1 MNLPVSL
8 LERARSHAGD
18 GRAPAFAKAAAFDP
32 IRAELFSV
40 ERLEQHAESLA
51 HAQTVTSDPKRGRA
65 LMARLREN
73 ESVIAEAYRS
83 IVKATRERRQI
94 SPAAEWLLDNYH
106 VIDEQ
111 IREIVDDLPSGY
123 YRKLPKLA
131 EGPLAGY
138 PRVFGIAWALVA
150 HTDSALDIDRLTRF
164 VDAYQKRQVLG
175 IGELWAIAITLRLTL
190 VENLRRLAE
199 AIIERL
205 AARRRAD
212 DLADRMFAPDNTTWS
227 PAELDGA
234 PWSTAFAVQLAQRL
248 RDHDPD
254 TTPALEW
261 LNKSLAAA
269 GTNTEAIVRKEVQR
283 QSETNVSVRNIITS
297 MRLVSTIN
305 WAEWF
310 ESVSAVDHVL
320 REAGGF
326 AAMDFPT
333 RDNYRRAIEDL
344 AARSGHSEIEV
355 AERAVA
361 AAAQASRVSAG
372 SKVLASRLGDPGYYL
387 ISDGRRAFEKALHYR
402 VSLRTRFVRTPIAAG
417 LLGYVGLIAACAI
430 VALGLGLVALAYAGV
445 GGWSLV
451 CFAIVGLV
459 PASDIAIAVVNR
471 AVAYQVG
478 ATLLPGLELKE
489 GTPPDLRTLVAVPS
503 MLTSLEEVERLVAQL
518 EVHYLSNRDDNLH
531 FAVLSDWRDSPT
543 EQARDDEALFAA
555 AAAGIARLNKEHG
568 PANAGARFMLLHRK
582 RLWNEAQGRWMGW
595 ERKRGKLH
603 ELNRLIGGATDT
615 NFVAVAGD
623 LPKTPP
629 GVRYVITLDADTRL
643 PIDAAKRL
651 IGKLAHPLN
660 TPIID
665 AKSRRVTAGHGI
677 LQPRVTPS
685 LPIGREGSLYQRT
698 FSGPNGLDPYAFAV
712 SDVYQDLFEQGSYV
726 GKGIYDVTAFEAAMD
741 GRIPENAVLSHD
753 LLEGILAR
761 AGLATD
767 VEVVEEFP
775 SRYEVAAARQHR
787 WVRGDWQL
795 VPWIF
800 GFAGEGRSGP
810 GLPAIGR
817 WKLLDNLR
825 RSLSA
830 PATLLALLLGWLLP
844 FEAALVWTGFVVLTL
859 LIPPL
864 LPVLTG
870 LAPRSPLV
878 SMRSHVRD
886 LSEDL
891 ALALAQAAF
900 LTTFLAHQAWTMI
913 DAVARTLARLFI
925 HRRRLLEWVTAAQ
938 AANAARPSLQR
949 VLAQML
955 GSIAFAGLAGAAIAS
970 DDIRTWLLA
979 APFLT
984 LWALSPLIALWAS
997 APPPAADKMA
1007 IDDATA
1013 RELRSVG
1020 RRTWTYFEAFIG
1032 EQDNHLPP
1040 DNFQETPA
1048 PVLAHRTSP
1057 TNIGLYLL
1065 SVAAARDFGW
1075 LGAVESLDR
1084 LEATFAAM
1092 RKLERYRGHFY
1103 NWYDTR
1109 DLTALAPKYVSSVD
1123 SGNLAG
1129 HLITLANAC
1138 DEMKGAPIVSPRW
1151 REGLKDGL
1159 RQIEEAAAS
1168 GAESRPNP
1176 RTQGAIDACARLIEA
1191 MADTPAT
1198 AAETLTKLASYAASL
1213 VEGGNDAGEAGDD
1226 MASAALGL
1234 HRSVH
1239 SQLRDIETLAP
1250 WALVSAS
1257 ASWLAADDAN
1267 TAASPP
1273 TLDQLPE
1280 FCAAQLMRLQSLHAP
1295 MAEEATRAALIEAF
1309 ERSETAARTLI
1320 ARIAALSAFA
1330 RATCEEMDFGFLFDP
1345 HRQLMA
1351 IGYRVDDVAL
1361 DDNHYD
1367 LLASEA
1373 RLASFVA
1380 IAKGDVPASH
1390 WFRLGRTLTPI
1401 DGGSGLISWS
1411 GSMFEFLMPS
1421 LVMRAPTGSLLERTN
1436 RLVVRR
1442 QRDYG
1447 AKLGVPWGMS
1457 ESQYNARDLEH
1468 TYQYASFGVPNLGYK
1483 RGLGENTVIAPYA
1496 SALAAMIDPRAAAA
1510 NFERLREIGARGRYG
1525 WYEALDY
1532 TRVRLPKAQS
1542 VAIIR
1547 AFMAHHQAMSIVAIA
1562 DALNGGAM
1570 RERFH
1575 TEPIIKSVELLLQER
1590 MPRGVAVARPPPER
1604 TSEAADTAIIAPPA
1618 ERRFT
1623 SAHSLSPRTQML
1635 SNGRYALMVTAT
1647 GSGYSRWRDI
1657 ALTRWREDP
1666 TSDNWGAYIF
1676 LRNVETGKVWSAGHQ
1691 PSGVKPDAYEVV
1703 FAEDRVDFAR
1713 RDDALTTR
1721 TQISVSP
1728 EDDAEARRVSITNHG
1743 ARACEIEVTSYAE
1756 LALARQAD
1764 DVAHPA
1770 FAKLFVETEFVAE
1783 LGAIL
1788 ATRRRRSSADP
1799 AVWAAH
1805 LAVVEGQAFGDVQ
1818 YQTDRARFLGRC
1830 RNIRTAL
1837 AMRDGW
1843 PLADTCGAVL
1853 DPVFALRRK
1862 LRIAA
1867 GATAHITFW
1876 TMVAQTREAIL
1887 DLADKHHDAAAFD
1900 RATTLAWTQ
1909 AQIELHHLGVT
1920 PDEAQLFQ
1928 RLANHVH
1935 YSNAAM
1941 RPAPDVLKRGAGRAS
1956 SLWAHGISGDLPIIL
1971 ARVQDNDDLDLV
1983 RQLLRAQEYWR
1994 LKRLTVDLV
2003 IMNERPASYAQ
2014 DFQQALDALI
2024 RTNRPSRREG
2034 QAAASGAVHLLRAD
2048 LTTTEVQGILQSAA
2062 RVVLRGDGGSL
2073 AEQVAR
2079 TRDTVNA
2086 PRARAKPV
2094 VRTTTD
2100 EAEAPRPRQDLE
2112 FANSL
2117 GGFASDGLEYVVV
2130 LEDENTTPA
2139 PWVNVVANPN
2149 FGFVVAAEGGGC
2161 TWSENSQQNRLTP
2174 WSNDPVSDAPGEVF
2188 YVRDDETGEVWSA
2201 TAHPMRD
2208 QGALYSARHGQGYSR
2223 FETVSRGIRLELLQY
2238 VPTDDPVKI
2247 SRLTIRNESG
2257 RRRRLSVTAYVEWVL
2272 GTSRSAS
2279 AHHISTAIDAE
2290 TRAMFAVNRWSNDF
2304 GDRVAFV
2311 DWCGRQTA
2319 WTGDRTE
2326 FLGRDGGVDQPAGLA
2341 PGVQLSNRVG
2351 AGLDPCAALQTRV
2364 ILEAG
2369 GAERADFLLGQA
2381 RSAAD
2386 AQNLVSKYRAADLE
2400 ATLEAV
2406 RAQWDEVLGAVQVRT
2421 PDRALDVLLNRWLL
2435 YQTLSCRVWARAGF
2449 YQSSGAYG
2457 FRDQLQDVMALCAA
2471 RSDIARAHL
2480 LRAAGRQFEEGDVQH
2495 WWLPERGAGIR
2506 TRISDD
2512 RIWLAYVVAHYVATT
2527 GDHSVLSENVL
2538 FLSGP
2543 VLREGQRDAF
2553 FEPAISEKQAS
2564 LFDHCRLALNC
2575 SLALGARGLPL
2586 MGTGDWN
2593 DGMDRVGEDGAGES
2607 VWLAWFLHAALT
2619 QFAELADGRGDVEQ
2633 AAAWRSHA
2641 AGLAAAAEAEAWD
2654 GDWYR
2659 RAFFDDG
2666 SPLGSVEN
2674 SECRIDSIAQSWSV
2688 ISGAADPAR
2697 AARAMAA
2704 VDKYLIKRDDGLTLL
2719 LTPPFDTSAPDPGY
2733 IRGYPPGIR
2742 ENGGQ
2747 YTHAAAWVAQAFAL
2761 LGDGD
2766 KAVDVLA
2773 LINPINRT
2781 GDTTGLSRYKTEP
2794 YAVCADIYSTPPHV
2808 GRGGWSWY
2816 TGSAAWTYRV
2826 AMETVLGL
2834 RKRGEHL
2841 IIDPCIPK
2849 HWPGFTI
2856 SLRHRSST
2864 YEIAVENPAGVSRG
2878 VRCIELDGQSLPEN
2892 GALVALTDDGAIHHV
2907 RVVLGQGRAS

>member
-1 MNLPVSL
+1 MFVRTS
-8 LERARSHAGD
+8 GV
-18 GRAPAFAKAAAFDP
+18 DP
-32 IRAELFSV
+32 IRAELFSL

-51 HAQTVTSDPKRGRA
+51 AAQTVTANPQRGRT

-73 ESVIAEAYRS
+73 EGVIADAYRS
-83 IVKATRERRQI
+83 IVRATHERRQI
-94 SPAAEWLLDNYH
+94 SPAAEWLLDNFH

-111 IREIVDDLPSGY
+111 IREIVNDLPSGY

-150 HTDSALDIDRLTRF
+150 HTDSALDVDRLTRF
-164 VDAYQKRQVLG
+164 VDAYQKHQLLT

-190 VENLRRLAE
+190 VENLRRLAQS
-199 AIIERL
+199 IIERL
-205 AARRRAD
+205 SARRAAD
-212 DLADRMFAPDNTTWS
+212 EMADRMLEPSGAAWS
-227 PAELDGA
+227 PVELDNA

-261 LNKSLAAA
+261 LNKRLAAEE
-269 GTNTEAIVRKEVQR
+269 TDTEAIVRKEVQR
-283 QSETNVSVRNIITS
+283 QGETNVSVRNIITS

-310 ESVSAVDHVL
+310 ESVSPVDRVL
-320 REAGGF
+320 RQAGGF

-333 RDNYRRAIEDL
+333 RDAYRRAIEDL
-344 AARSGHSEIEV
+344 AVRSGQSEIE
-355 AERAVA
+355 AAQRAVA
-361 AAAQASRVSAG
+361 AAAHASRQNAG
-372 SKVLASRLGDPGYYL
+372 SDVLAARLGDPGYYL
-387 ISDGRRAFEKALHYR
+387 IGDGRRGFEKALGYR
-402 VSLRTRFVRTPIAAG
+402 TSLRTLFARLPIAAG
-417 LLGYVGLIAACAI
+417 LWGYVGLIAAFTAI
-430 VALGLGLVALAYAGV
+430 ALGLGLLGLAHAGV
-445 GGWSLV
+445 SGWSLV
-451 CFAIVGLV
+451 GFAIVGLV
-459 PASDIAIAVVNR
+459 PASDIAVAIVNR

-478 ATLLPGLELKE
+478 ASLLPGLELKE
-489 GTPPDLRTLVAVPS
+489 GIPHELRTLVVVPS
-503 MLTSLEEVERLVAQL
+503 MLTSADEVERLVQQL

-531 FAVLSDWRDSPT
+531 FAMLSDWRDSLT
-543 EQARDDEALFAA
+543 EQASDDAALFDA
-555 AAAGIARLNKEHG
+555 AAAGIERLNELHG
-568 PANAGARFMLLHRK
+568 PAHAGARFMLLHRK

-603 ELNRLIGGATDT
+603 ELNRLIGGAKDT
-615 NFVAVAGD
+615 TFLAVAGAS
-623 LPKTPP
+623 PIAPP
-629 GVRYVITLDADTRL
+629 GIRYVITLDADTRL

-660 TPIID
+660 APIIE
-665 AKSRRVTAGHGI
+665 AKRSRVVAGHGI

-698 FSGPNGLDPYAFAV
+698 FSGPNGLDPYAFAI
-712 SDVYQDLFEQGSYV
+712 SDVYQDLFEEGSYV
-726 GKGIYDVTAFEAAMD
+726 GKGIYDVSAFEAAMD

-800 GFAGEGRSGP
+800 GFAGEGRTGP

-844 FEAALVWTGFVVLTL
+844 IEAALVWTGFVVLTI

-864 LPVLTG
+864 LPVLTS
-870 LAPRSPLV
+870 LLPRSAFV

-886 LSEDL
+886 LTGDL
-891 ALALAQAAF
+891 ALAASQVAF

-913 DAVARTLARLFI
+913 DAVARTLARVFI
-925 HRRRLLEWVTAAQ
+925 HRRQMLEWVTAAQ
-938 AANAARPSLQR
+938 AANAARPSRRRL
-949 VLAQML
+949 LMQML
-955 GSIAFAGLAGAAIAS
+955 GSTGFAMLAGAAIAN
-970 DDIRTWLLA
+970 DDLRTWLLA

-997 APPPAADKMA
+997 APPPPADRIAM
-1007 IDDATA
+1007 DDDTA
-1013 RELRSVG
+1013 SRLRAVA
-1020 RRTWTYFEAFIG
+1020 RRTWSYFQAFVG
-1032 EQDNHLPP
+1032 EEDNHLPP

-1065 SVAAARDFGW
+1065 SIAAARDFGW
-1075 LGAVESLDR
+1075 LGAVDAMGRIESS
-1084 LEATFAAM
+1084 FASM
-1092 RKLERYRGHFY
+1092 RKLERCRGHFY
-1103 NWYDTR
+1103 NWYDTQN
-1109 DLTALAPKYVSSVD
+1109 LAALAPKYVSSVD

-1129 HLITLANAC
+1129 HLIALANAC
-1138 DEMKGAPIVSPRW
+1138 DELKDLPVIAPHW
-1151 REGLKDGL
+1151 REGLNDALGMIK
-1159 RQIEEAAAS
+1159 AAAARLDEEHS
-1168 GAESRPNP
+1168 AETALSARVQTN
-1176 RTQGAIDACARLIEA
+1176 ADACARLIETMDATPVA
-1191 MADTPAT
+1191 M
-1198 AAETLTKLASYAASL
+1198 AASL
-1213 VEGGNDAGEAGDD
+1213 FKLAPWAGALVEMCSEAADAEEGNDTIADLAWA
-1226 MASAALGL
+1226 ASALL
-1234 HRSVH
+1234 DSVR
-1239 SQLRDIETLAP
+1239 SQLKDIETLVP
-1250 WALVSAS
+1250 WALISSNAS
-1257 ASWLAADDAN
+1257 GLTPQNAALLAA
-1267 TAASPP
+1267 SP
-1273 TLDQLPE
+1273 TLDQLPD
-1280 FCAAQLMRLQSLHAP
+1280 FCTAEVKRLQSEKAGRGGDDW
-1295 MAEEATRAALIEAF
+1295 ARVALIEALQ
-1309 ERSETAARTLI
+1309 RSKAAARELLQ
-1320 ARIAALSAFA
+1320 RIAAVSAFA
-1330 RATCEEMDFGFLFDP
+1330 RETCREMDFGFLFDP
-1345 HRQLMA
+1345 RRQLLS
-1351 IGYRVDDVAL
+1351 IGYRAEDAAL
-1361 DDNHYD
+1361 DANHYD

-1436 RLVVRR
+1436 RLIVRR
-1442 QRDYG
+1442 QREYG

-1457 ESQYNARDLEH
+1457 ESQYNVRNLEH
-1468 TYQYASFGVPNLGYK
+1468 TYQYASFGVPDLGYK
-1483 RGLGENTVIAPYA
+1483 RGLAENTVIAPYA

-1510 NFERLREIGARGRYG
+1510 NFERLGEIGARGRYG

-1532 TRVRLPKAQS
+1532 TRVRLPKGEG
-1542 VAIIR
+1542 VAVVR

-1562 DALNGGAM
+1562 DALQGGVM

-1575 TEPIIKSVELLLQER
+1575 AEPIIRSVELLLQER

-1604 TSEAADTAIIAPPA
+1604 TSEAADIVIIAPPA

-1623 SAHSLSPRTQML
+1623 SVHSPTPRTQML

-1666 TSDNWGAYIF
+1666 TCDNWGAYIF
-1676 LRNVETGKVWSAGHQ
+1676 LRNVESGKVWSVGHQ

-1713 RDDALTTR
+1713 RDGELTTR
-1721 TQISVSP
+1721 MQIGLSP

-1756 LALARQAD
+1756 LALARQGD

-1770 FAKLFVETEFVAE
+1770 FAKLFVETEFVPD
-1783 LGAIL
+1783 LGAIV

-1818 YQTDRARFLGRC
+1818 YQTDRARFVGRC
-1830 RNIRTAL
+1830 RSARTAI

-1853 DPVFALRRK
+1853 DPVFALRRR
-1862 LRIAA
+1862 LRIGA
-1867 GATAHITFW
+1867 GDTAHITFW
-1876 TMVAQTREAIL
+1876 TMVGETRDAVL

-1935 YSNAAM
+1935 YSNDAL
-1941 RPAPDVLKRGAGRAS
+1941 RPAPEVLRRGAGKAS
-1956 SLWAHGISGDLPIIL
+1956 SLWAHGISGDLPMML

-1994 LKRLTVDLV
+1994 LKRLAVDLV
-2003 IMNERPASYAQ
+2003 ILNERPASYAQ

-2024 RTNRPSRREG
+2024 RMNRPSPRDG
-2034 QAAASGAVHLLRAD
+2034 QAAAEGAVYALRAD
-2048 LTTTEVQGILQSAA
+2048 LIATEVQGALQSAA

-2073 AEQVAR
+2073 AEQLAR
-2079 TRDTVNA
+2079 ARDTVSA
-2086 PRARAKPV
+2086 PGLAAKLASQAASSP
-2094 VRTTTD
+2094 
-2100 EAEAPRPRQDLE
+2100 APRPRQDLE
-2112 FANSL
+2112 FANGV
-2117 GGFASDGLEYVVV
+2117 GGFAADGAEYVVT
-2130 LEDENTTPA
+2130 LEGANTTPA

-2174 WSNDPVSDAPGEVF
+2174 WSNDPVSDTPGEVF
-2188 YVRDDETGEVWSA
+2188 YLRDEETGEVWSA
-2201 TAHPMRD
+2201 TAHPIREA
-2208 QGALYSARHGQGYSR
+2208 GAYYCARHGQGYSQ
-2223 FETVSRGIRLELLQY
+2223 FETTSRGIRLELLQY
-2238 VPTDDPVKI
+2238 VPIDDPIKI
-2247 SRLTIRNESG
+2247 SRLTIRNETG
-2257 RRRRLSVTAYVEWVL
+2257 HRRRLSVTAYVEWVL

-2279 AHHISTAIDAE
+2279 AHHISTEIDAE
-2290 TRAMFAVNRWSNDF
+2290 TRAMFAANRWSNDF
-2304 GDRVAFV
+2304 GDRVAFA
-2311 DWCGRQTA
+2311 DWCGRQTG

-2326 FLGRDGGVDQPAGLA
+2326 FLGRDGGPDQPAGLA
-2341 PGVQLSNRVG
+2341 EGVRLSNRVG
-2351 AGLDPCAALQTRV
+2351 AGLDPCAALQTHVIVESGASARV
-2364 ILEAG
+2364 
-2369 GAERADFLLGQA
+2369 DFLLGQGGSAGEA
-2381 RSAAD
+2381 R
-2386 AQNLVSKYRAADLE
+2386 NLVTKYRAADLD
-2400 ATLEAV
+2400 AALGAV
-2406 RAQWDEVLGAVQVRT
+2406 RAQWDEVLGAVEVRT
-2421 PDRALDVLLNRWLL
+2421 PDRAMDILVNRWLL

-2457 FRDQLQDVMALCAA
+2457 FRDQLQDVMALCIA
-2471 RSDIARAHL
+2471 RPDIARAHL

-2495 WWLPERGAGIR
+2495 WWLPERGSGIR

-2512 RIWLAYVVAHYVATT
+2512 RIWLAFVVAHYVATT
-2527 GDHSVLSENVL
+2527 GDHSVLSEKAP
-2538 FLSGP
+2538 FLTGP
-2543 VLREGQRDAF
+2543 ELGEDQHDAF
-2553 FEPAISEKQAS
+2553 FEPTISEKQAS
-2564 LFDHCRLALNC
+2564 LFDHCALALNC
-2575 SLALGARGLPL
+2575 SLAVGARGLPL
-2586 MGTGDWN
+2586 IGTGDWN
-2593 DGMDRVGEDGAGES
+2593 DGMDRVGEEGAGES
-2607 VWLAWFLHAALT
+2607 VWLAWFLYAALT
-2619 QFAELADGRGDVEQ
+2619 QFAELADARAETEQ
-2633 AAAWRSHA
+2633 AAAWRKHA
-2641 AGLAAAAEAEAWD
+2641 AALATAAEQEAWD

-2666 SPLGSVEN
+2666 SPLGSVAN
-2674 SECRIDSIAQSWSV
+2674 TECRIDSIAQSWSV
-2688 ISGAADPAR
+2688 LSDAADPVR

-2704 VDKYLIKRDDGLTLL
+2704 VDEYLIKRDDGLALL
-2719 LTPPFDTSAPDPGY
+2719 LTPPFDTASPDPGY

-2747 YTHAAAWVAQAFAL
+2747 YTHAAAWVAQAFAR
-2761 LGDGD
+2761 LGEGD
-2766 KAVDVLA
+2766 KAVEVLA

-2781 GDTTGLSRYKTEP
+2781 TDATGLSRYKTEP

-2826 AMETVLGL
+2826 AVEAVLGL
-2834 RKRGEHL
+2834 RKQGDQL
-2841 IIDPCIPK
+2841 VIDPCIPK
-2849 HWPGFTI
+2849 HWPAFNV
-2856 SLRHRSST
+2856 SLRHGSST
-2864 YEIAVENPAGVSRG
+2864 YEITVDNPARVSRG
-2878 VRCIELDGQSLPEN
+2878 VRAVELDGARVPDKT
-2892 GALVALTDDGAIHHV
+2892 GLVALVDDGAVHQV
-2907 RVVLGQGRAS
+2907 RVVLGP